1 MEKRRGGLRSRN
13 DLPVF
18 IEEDHHEVLPHIYKL
33 IGAKQ
38 LPLENNTLVHLD
50 SHPDMLIPKD
60 LTPEE
65 AWNKRDLFD
74 KLSIENWILPGCF
87 VGVFST
93 IVWVCPPWSDQID
106 PGEHEFY
113 VGVERGTDRLAVSCL
128 QSYYISEGLFV
139 PQKDLD
145 SAKKIKLVVV
155 KMESESNCDTRDQMV
170 RVQEQIAE
178 VDHFI
183 LDVDLDF
190 YSTLNPFINLYS
202 EAGLY
207 EKLRDLYT
215 FKPVPRNLEP
225 GLREEAA
232 SAAGKERKEK
242 VEKLGQV
249 FSFLKSEESLA
260 TYCGPGEEYL
270 AKVSTIHDA
279 VSKHCPRV
287 EVDWELIHE
296 AGQTFDDSE
305 LPHHVSTATEIQAL
319 LRQTEALL
327 RWLGKP
333 PTVITVSRSSR
344 DDYCPPYQVE
354 EIQEGL
360 LGLLHT
366 QYRNLTITK
375 GYLDSEKED

>member
-1 MEKRRGGLRSRN
+1 MK
-13 DLPVF
+13 
-18 IEEDHHEVLPHIYKL
+18 
-33 IGAKQ
+33 
-38 LPLENNTLVHLD
+38 
-50 SHPDMLIPKD
+50 
-60 LTPEE
+60 
-65 AWNKRDLFD
+65 
-74 KLSIENWILPGCF
+74 
-87 VGVFST
+87 
-93 IVWVCPPWSDQID
+93 
-106 PGEHEFY
+106 
-113 VGVERGTDRLAVSCL
+113 
-128 QSYYISEGLFV
+128 
-139 PQKDLD
+139 
-145 SAKKIKLVVV
+145 
-155 KMESESNCDTRDQMV
+155 
-170 RVQEQIAE
+170 

-270 AKVSTIHDA
+270 AKVSSIHEA

-327 RWLGKP
+327 RWPK
-333 PTVITVSRSSR
+333 
-344 DDYCPPYQVE
+344 D
-354 EIQEGL
+354 
-360 LGLLHT
+360 
-366 QYRNLTITK
+366 
-375 GYLDSEKED
+375 